1 MEYGIEVVEM
11 KKKEILKRFVMSL
24 VLDRLEEVVV
34 VSRVVDYIM
43 EDLVIRR

>member
-1 MEYGIEVVEM
+1 M